1 MDKEQILRRIEELM
15 VEKGVSKYQ
24 LKEHAEI
31 SSTIY
36 QWKKNAARDKDRVPS
51 LRTIEKICDYFDV
64 SLSYFFA
71 FTKEEQRSVNE
82 REIADRLRL
91 LSDEQVMLVKELL
104 MQFRDK

>member
-1 MDKEQILRRIEELM
+1 M
-15 VEKGVSKYQ
+15 
-24 LKEHAEI
+24 
-31 SSTIY
+31 
-36 QWKKNAARDKDRVPS
+36 
-51 LRTIEKICDYFDV
+51 RTIERICDYFDV

-104 MQFRDK
+104 MQFKDK

>member
-1 MDKEQILRRIEELM
+1 MDKEQILRRNEELM

-31 SSTIY
+31 SPTIY

-104 MQFRDK
+104 MQFKDK